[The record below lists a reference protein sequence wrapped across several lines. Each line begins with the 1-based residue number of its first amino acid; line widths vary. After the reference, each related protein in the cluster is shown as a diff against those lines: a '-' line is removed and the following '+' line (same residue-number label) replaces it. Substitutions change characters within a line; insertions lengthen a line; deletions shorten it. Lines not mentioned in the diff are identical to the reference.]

1 MPVTET
7 MCSECGEKSS
17 DPNWC
22 DYCGAARSGFHDTAV
37 TSLWLEVG
45 GEYSTIFSGERV
57 GAGLASGNFQVS
69 FRLDELRE
77 QYASRRIYYAS
88 VSGVVALSPECSA
101 DRLSAVTS
109 SLKSQVYLL
118 EEIHSATGAQVK
130 SALADSV
137 KAFVR
142 KPLLRGTH
150 GEHQVLIYADNAGM
164 TLEELVDLSH
174 QQLLFPQVRDAFTAV
189 LELMENLHNAGYL
202 HLKLAPWNVRIF
214 DQNAHDGFPRVFLRQ
229 AYAESRINEDLAQTY
244 TGFDLGEELSSEPIY
259 DSGENAFQ
267 ERGSTLIEIAPI
279 SATRSVEYDAQNDH
293 DEDHHGDEVGFPFET
308 EVYDKQSDS
317 YPESNPI
324 GHGIED
330 SDFEV
335 NATVSSYDYGAKS
348 QDTSRL
354 AALFD
359 DVGEFYPRGM
369 QHDVHAVV
377 VGFSAPEMMGRSY
390 AMVDESAD
398 IFSLGMLLYYMVSG
412 DVPPA
417 SVYTRHTPALP
428 ARNFRPGFPP
438 GLQAVISR
446 ATRPHPQDRFPTL
459 REFRRSFNEACE
471 VMEQRSNLNPYAA
484 PAMRIA
490 SDTHIG
496 IAKKR
501 RNPTNQD
508 HVFSAMADDGLFG
521 LIVVAD
527 GVSTA
532 SYGSGD
538 LASGALTREA
548 ARAWDNMLPS
558 YLMDERMD
566 DVALIQDI
574 LTNANQVIVDYVNA
588 HYHPFFGSPHE
599 VMGSTA
605 LVAIVRHGVVTLAS
619 LGDSRA
625 YLQHGAGL
633 EQLTIDHNLWT
644 LSILEG
650 VPADNALAMP
660 HGDALAR
667 CLGTFHVQQAQLV
680 AVAPQ
685 PDFFRFT
692 VTHGDT
698 VLWTTD
704 GLVDFG
710 GANMLVAEDNILA
723 ILLSEPDP
731 SLACLEMILLANR
744 GGGGDNIGMA
754 IARF

>member
-7 MCSECGEKSS
+7 TCSECGEKSS

-22 DYCGAARSGFHDTAV
+22 DYCGASRSSRSDTAV

-45 GEYSTIFSGERV
+45 GEYSTTFSGERSDAV
-57 GAGLASGNFQVS
+57 LASDKYKVS

-88 VSGVVALSPECSA
+88 VSNVVALSPECSV
-101 DRLSAVTS
+101 DRLTTVTA
-109 SLKSQVYLL
+109 SLKSHVYLL
-118 EEIHSATGAQVK
+118 EEIHSDTETPVK
-130 SALADSV
+130 SKIADSL

-142 KPLLRGTH
+142 QPLIRSVH
-150 GEHQVLIYADNAGM
+150 GDHQILIYADNTGM

-174 QQLLFPQVRDAFTAV
+174 QQLFFPQVRDAFTAV
-189 LELMENLHNAGYL
+189 LELMESLHNAGYL
-202 HLKLAPWNVRIF
+202 HLRLAPWNVRIF
-214 DQNAHDGFPRVFLRQ
+214 DKNAHDGFPRVFLRQ
-229 AYAESRINEDLAQTY
+229 AYSENRVSEDLARTY
-244 TGFDLGEELSSEPIY
+244 TGFELGNEISSEPIY
-259 DSGENAFQ
+259 ESSENAFQ
-267 ERGSTLIEIAPI
+267 ERGATLLEIAPI
-279 SATRSVEYDAQNDH
+279 SATR
-293 DEDHHGDEVGFPFET
+293 GDEHDSHVEEIGFPFET
-308 EVYDKQSDS
+308 EVYDGHSDS
-317 YPESNPI
+317 YPESDLRENR
-324 GHGIED
+324 IED

-335 NATVSSYDYGAKS
+335 PATVASYDNGVVS
-348 QDTSRL
+348 GESSRI

-359 DVGEFYPRGM
+359 DVGDFYPRGM

-377 VGFSAPEMMGRSY
+377 MGFSAPEMMGRSY
-390 AMVDESAD
+390 AVVDESAD
-398 IFSLGMLLYYMVSG
+398 IFSLGMILYYMVSG

-446 ATRPHPQDRFPTL
+446 ATRPHPQERFPTL
-459 REFRRSFNEACE
+459 REFRRAFNEACE

-484 PAMRIA
+484 PAMRIGA
-490 SDTHIG
+490 DTHIG

-508 HVFSAMADDGLFG
+508 HVFTAMADDGLFG

-538 LASGALTREA
+538 LASGALVREA

-566 DVALIQDI
+566 DAALIQDI
-574 LTNANQVIVDYVNA
+574 LTNANQIIVDHVNA
-588 HYHPFFGSPHE
+588 HFQPFYGSPHE

-619 LGDSRA
+619 LGDSRT
-625 YLQHGAGL
+625 YLQRGAGL

-667 CLGTFHVQQAQLV
+667 CLGTFHVQQARLV

-692 VTHGDT
+692 VMHGDT